1 MNHRNLFL
9 IVVFCFSVLGPLHAQ
24 TADKDSGNNEMFLG
38 ASLQAYPAGII
49 PTLTFEP
56 YLSENTSLLFR
67 LGANITDRQDF
78 SDENDEEEGEGFGGS
93 VGFRKY
99 YPQKKGKIV
108 AGIHLDAWNLWIDW
122 VDNGI
127 NGDTYIFV
135 LQPWLE
141 AGYYFDLKNS
151 SSKLGITAGFG
162 REFNVI
168 TSGDDVEQDWIA
180 SIAIHYQFSL
190 KK

>member
-1 MNHRNLFL
+1 MKKIILLLLVTVYLGLAGNLY
-9 IVVFCFSVLGPLHAQ
+9 AQ
-24 TADKDSGNNEMFLG
+24 NADTDTGRKEMYLG
-38 ASLQAYPAGII
+38 ASLQAYPAGFI

-56 YLSENTSLLFR
+56 YLTENTSLLFR

-122 VDNGI
+122 KDNG
-127 NGDTYIFV
+127 NVGDTYIFV

-141 AGYYFDLKNS
+141 GGYYFDLKNS
-151 SSKLGITAGFG
+151 KSKLGITAGFG
-162 REFNVI
+162 REINVI
-168 TSGDDVEQDWIA
+168 TSGDDVAQDWIA
-180 SIAIHYQFSL
+180 SIMVHYQFSL
-190 KK
+190 TK